1 MDDLAG
7 LVEFDDPPDR
17 LAGNFVP
24 IAMAGFEFDVPI
36 H

>member
-7 LVEFDDPPDR
+7 LVEFDDRDDR
-17 LAGNFVP
+17 AAGDFVS
-24 IAMAGFEFDVPI
+24 IAIAGFEFDVPI